1 MGCFSFVLMW
11 PNKNKV
17 QAAIQAIAL
26 IQGLKTMH
34 MTKNSKLALLVAGL
48 LGSTGLMANEWG
60 TVAARAT
67 AADGYEVRAHQFR
80 VVKVPLDSFA
90 GLQGGANKLTLPLPD
105 GGEVTF
111 ALEAYD
117 LLPADLAAKYPQIR
131 TFKGHNPAHP
141 IETGRFDLG
150 PQGFHAM
157 FSHQGRMV
165 FVDPLRN
172 AEGYAVYYQQDAHS
186 RLEEAADEVIGPK
199 LSKLVRKVQVD
210 GNVRKRYVIAISA
223 TGEFTQYHGGSKA
236 LTMAAIATLLN
247 RVNQVYQRDVGA
259 EFVLASGNDNLI
271 FTDPASDLF
280 ANDNSDAQTNIGVQ
294 AYYFTNMQLG
304 NFDIGHVLN
313 TNGGGLAGLAVLC
326 TNQKSGGMSGSP
338 TPVGDAF
345 FVDYVAHEIG
355 HQFGADHT
363 FNGTTGSCGAGT
375 RVASQAYEPGSGSSI
390 MAYAGICGD
399 ENIQTHSDPYF
410 HSKSIEQMRAHMAT
424 VSTCGTTL
432 ALSNNAPQAAAGGD
446 YVIPANT
453 AFMLKGAGGDLDND
467 SLLYNWEQID
477 LGTESSSAATMI
489 DDGSLP
495 LFRFVSPAASSE
507 RILPSLPSL
516 LSGTLAKGEAWPTT
530 NRDLNFRLTVRDGQ
544 GGVASDDMKVQVINT
559 GAAFRITNPFYG
571 VTLTPGASQAI
582 AWDVAGT
589 TVAPISCSKVDIS
602 VTQDEGVSWT
612 MLAAGQ
618 PNNGAATVTL
628 PADLT
633 SSVRLKVACSDN
645 IFFAI
650 SPLKLP
656 LVQGGSTSG
665 GGGGGGAI
673 GLWALALALLGWQR
687 RRT

>member
-1 MGCFSFVLMW
+1 
-11 PNKNKV
+11 
-17 QAAIQAIAL
+17 
-26 IQGLKTMH
+26 MH
-34 MTKNSKLALLVAGL
+34 VTKYSTVALLMASM
-48 LGSTGLMANEWG
+48 LGSASLMASEWG

-67 AADGYEVRAHQFR
+67 ADEGYEVRAHQFR
-80 VVKVPLDSFA
+80 VAKVPLDYFA
-90 GLQGGANKLTLPLPD
+90 GLQAGASELTLPLPD

-117 LLPADLAAKYPQIR
+117 VLPADLAAKYPQIR
-131 TFKGHNPAHP
+131 TFKGYNPAHP
-141 IETGRFDLG
+141 VDTGRFDLG

-157 FSHQGRMV
+157 FSHQGKMV

-172 AEGYAVYYQQDAHS
+172 AEGYAVYYQQDAFS
-186 RLEEAADEVIGPK
+186 RLEEDADKVVGVD
-199 LSKLVRKVQVD
+199 SKVLARKVLVD
-210 GNVRKRYVIAISA
+210 GNVRKRYIIAISA
-223 TGEFTQYHGGSKA
+223 AGEYTRYHGGSQVLA
-236 LTMAAIATLLN
+236 LAAIATLLN
-247 RVNQVYQRDVGA
+247 RVNEVYLRDVGA
-259 EFVLASGNDNLI
+259 EFQLASKNNNLI
-271 FTDPASDLF
+271 FTDPATDPF
-280 ANDNSDAQTNIGVQ
+280 TNSDSDGDENVKVQ
-294 AYYFTNMQLG
+294 AKAFADGDLG
-304 NFDIGHVLN
+304 TFDIGHVLN
-313 TNGGGLAGLAVLC
+313 TGGGGLAGLGVLC
-326 TNQKSGGMSGSP
+326 TARKSDGMTGST

-345 FVDYVAHEIG
+345 FIDYVAHEIG

-363 FNGTTGSCGAGT
+363 FNGTTGSCGGFN
-375 RVASQAYEPGSGSSI
+375 RKASQAWEPGSGSSI

-453 AFMLKGAGGDLDND
+453 AFMLKGAGGDLDSD

-477 LGTESSSAATMI
+477 LGSESSSAATMI
-489 DDGSLP
+489 DDGSRP
-495 LFRFVSPAASSE
+495 LFRFVSPTASPE

-571 VTLTPGASQAI
+571 VTLTPGASQAV

-673 GLWALALALLGWQR
+673 GLWTLTLALLGWQR

>member
-1 MGCFSFVLMW
+1 
-11 PNKNKV
+11 
-17 QAAIQAIAL
+17 
-26 IQGLKTMH
+26 MH
-34 MTKNSKLALLVAGL
+34 VTKYSTVALLMASM
-48 LGSTGLMANEWG
+48 LGSTSLMAGEWS

-67 AADGYEVRAHQFR
+67 ADEGYEVRANQFR
-80 VVKVPLDSFA
+80 VAKVPLDYFA
-90 GLQGGANKLTLPLPD
+90 GLQAGASELTLPLPD

-117 LLPADLAAKYPQIR
+117 VLPADLAAKYPQIR
-131 TFKGHNPAHP
+131 TFKGYNPAHP

-157 FSHQGRMV
+157 FSHQGKMV
-165 FVDPLRN
+165 FVDPLSN

-210 GNVRKRYVIAISA
+210 GNVRKRYVIAMSA

-236 LTMAAIATLLN
+236 LTMAAITTLLN

-271 FTDPASDLF
+271 FTDPASDSF

-313 TNGGGLAGLAVLC
+313 TSGGGLAGLAVLC

-375 RVASQAYEPGSGSSI
+375 RVANQAYEPGSGSSI

-410 HSKSIEQMRAHMAT
+410 HGKSIEQMRAHMAT

-432 ALSNNAPQAAAGGD
+432 PLSNNAPQAAAGGD

-467 SLLYNWEQID
+467 PLLYNWEQID

-489 DDGSLP
+489 DDGTRP
-495 LFRFVSPAASSE
+495 LFRFVSPTRSAE

-516 LSGTLAKGEAWPTT
+516 LSGTLAKGDAWPTT

-559 GAAFRITNPFYG
+559 GAAFRITSPLSG
-571 VTLTPGASQAI
+571 VTLTPGGSQSI

-589 TVAPISCSKVDIS
+589 TVAPINCSKVDIS
-602 VTQDEGVSWT
+602 VTQDEGASWT
-612 MLAAGQ
+612 TLAAGQ

-628 PADLT
+628 PANLT

-656 LVQGGSTSG
+656 LVQGGSNSG
-665 GGGGGGAI
+665 GGGGGSL
-673 GLWALALALLGWQR
+673 GLWTLALALLGWQR